1 MIENSCYLGVE
12 FGSTRIKGTV
22 LDNHLEVISNAGY
35 EWKSEIVNH
44 IWTYD
49 LSEALLGFRDVLN
62 HLNGLDR
69 VTALGISGMM
79 HGYLAFDENWKLLTP
94 FRTWQNTIT
103 EEAAEKLTDLF
114 QFNVPQRWSIAH
126 LYQAILNDEEHVP
139 HIRHITT
146 LSGYMHYLLTGVNAV
161 GIGEASGMFPVD
173 SEKHGYNEEMLK
185 KFNEVSA
192 LDLPV
197 ESLLPEVLVA
207 GEYAGRITKSGSAI
221 AGGLLREGIPLAP
234 CEGDAGTGMVATNS
248 VIPET
253 GNVSGGTSIFL
264 MAVMDHP
271 LKKVHSE
278 IDVVATP
285 AGDPV
290 AMVHCNNCTTETNQW
305 VSLFKELLKL
315 EGVEIED
322 SKLFED
328 LYHCSMKG
336 NYPPISILNYTIGEG
351 VTHINS
357 GFPLIIRD
365 PGRSLQLS
373 QFMRAHLF
381 SSIATL
387 AIGMRILK
395 EENVVLNRLTAH
407 GGIFKTD
414 GVMNIYLASALETSV
429 STMRTAGEGGPYGMA
444 LLAAYMATKQSNE
457 SLQEWLAHVAFADS
471 DEKVIES
478 DPEITKEF
486 SEYLSHF
493 EHALEVEKKVLQEE
507 KTDEKI

>member
-126 LYQAILNDEEHVP
+126 LYQAILNNEEHVP

-328 LYHCSMKG
+328 L
-336 NYPPISILNYTIGEG
+336 
-351 VTHINS
+351 
-357 GFPLIIRD
+357 II
-365 PGRSLQLS
+365 
-373 QFMRAHLF
+373 
-381 SSIATL
+381 
-387 AIGMRILK
+387 
-395 EENVVLNRLTAH
+395 
-407 GGIFKTD
+407 
-414 GVMNIYLASALETSV
+414 
-429 STMRTAGEGGPYGMA
+429 
-444 LLAAYMATKQSNE
+444 AA
-457 SLQEWLAHVAFADS
+457 
-471 DEKVIES
+471 
-478 DPEITKEF
+478 
-486 SEYLSHF
+486 
-493 EHALEVEKKVLQEE
+493 
-507 KTDEKI
+507 

>member
-126 LYQAILNDEEHVP
+126 LYQAILNNEEHVP

-336 NYPPISILNYTIGEG
+336 NYPPISILNYTIGEE

-414 GVMNIYLASALETSV
+414 GVMNLYLASALETSV

-444 LLAAYMATKQSNE
+444 LLAARFRSG
-457 SLQEWLAHVAFADS
+457 
-471 DEKVIES
+471 
-478 DPEITKEF
+478 
-486 SEYLSHF
+486 
-493 EHALEVEKKVLQEE
+493 
-507 KTDEKI
+507 